1 MGSII
6 TSNGESLVLDERER
20 EIPTSI
26 ARSLLC
32 WGMLIK
38 IVNVV
43 GSEGHFGSMSS
54 ERERVFSEATPTFVG
69 GWMRAYE

>member
-1 MGSII
+1 M
-6 TSNGESLVLDERER
+6 LDEGER
-20 EIPTSI
+20 EIPASV

-32 WGMLIK
+32 QGMLIK

-43 GSEGHFGSMSS
+43 GSEGHFGSINS
-54 ERERVFSEATPTFVG
+54 EREREYLVKLLRLSVV

>member
-6 TSNGESLVLDERER
+6 TSNGESLVLDEGER
-20 EIPTSI
+20 EIPASV

-32 WGMLIK
+32 QGLLIK

-43 GSEGHFGSMSS
+43 GSEGHFGSISS
-54 ERERVFSEATPTFVG
+54 ERESI
-69 GWMRAYE
+69 

>member
-1 MGSII
+1 M
-6 TSNGESLVLDERER
+6 LDEGER
-20 EIPTSI
+20 EIPASV

-32 WGMLIK
+32 QGMLIK

-43 GSEGHFGSMSS
+43 GSEGHFGSINS
-54 ERERVFSEATPTFVG
+54 EREREYLVKLLRLSVL